1 MNRGAFLAGGIALAI
16 PSGARAATLSDA
28 IVAAAAASSGTVGV
42 YARSMGL
49 GPARV
54 SYNAEVVFPAASTIK
69 LLILVTL
76 YARADGDPALLDRKI
91 VPRASDRVGDSP
103 TVDAAPDGTAFSVK
117 TLAHAMITQ
126 SDNSAANTLITLLG
140 FEAINATA
148 ATYGLGHTQLKRH
161 FLDWG
166 AIVRHSNNL
175 TCPRDLGYLLYL
187 IERGAREGI
196 PTVAK
201 PQSCR
206 KMIGILLQ
214 QEDREKIA
222 GGLPPGTPLANKTGE
237 ITGVRSDVGVVDP
250 YGDTPYVL
258 AILTK
263 DLTNYD
269 QGVEAI
275 RKITRAV
282 NGVL

>member
-1 MNRGAFLAGGIALAI
+1 MNRGAFLAGGIALAL
-16 PSGARAATLSDA
+16 PRGASAATLTDA

-49 GPARV
+49 GPALV
-54 SYNAEVVFPAASTIK
+54 SYNAEAVFPAASTIK

-76 YARADGDPALLDRKI
+76 YARADSDPALLERKI
-91 VPRASDRVGDSP
+91 VPRAQDRVGDSP
-103 TVDAAPDGTAFSVK
+103 TVDAAPDGTAFTVK

-140 FEAINATA
+140 FDAINATA
-148 ATYGLGHTQLKRH
+148 TTYGLRHTQLKRH

-222 GGLPPGTPLANKTGE
+222 AGLPPGTPLANKTGE
-237 ITGVRSDVGVVDP
+237 ITGVRSDVGIVDP

-269 QGVEAI
+269 EGVEAI

-282 NGVL
+282 NATL